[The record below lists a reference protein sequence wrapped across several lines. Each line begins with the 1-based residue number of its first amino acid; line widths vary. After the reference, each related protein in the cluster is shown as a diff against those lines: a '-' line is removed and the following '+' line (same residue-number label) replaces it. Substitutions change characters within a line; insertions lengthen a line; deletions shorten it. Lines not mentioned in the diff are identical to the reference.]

1 MDTFH
6 DVRLPL
12 RLGFG
17 ASGGPERRTEIIE
30 LASGKEVRNAR
41 WAGARRRWDLAGAV
55 SDMAALSEL
64 AAFFEARRGRLHGFR
79 FRDFTDFS
87 SGLAGQAVTASDQLI
102 GTGDGG
108 TLTFQL
114 SKTNGEVVRVISRP
128 VDGSVVIAL
137 DGVQQVSGWNVNLTT
152 GQVVFDSA
160 PGIGVSVSAGFLFDC
175 AVRFDTDRLDM
186 TLESFA
192 AGRVVS
198 VPLVELV

>member
-17 ASGGPERRTEIIE
+17 ASGGPERRSEIIE

-87 SGLAGQAVTASDQLI
+87 SGPGAQAVTASNQVI

-137 DGVQQVSGWNVNLTT
+137 DGVQQASGWSVDLTT
-152 GQVVFDSA
+152 GEVVFDSA

-192 AGRVVS
+192 AGLVVS